1 MVSGDRAAHGAAAM
15 GRGLTR
21 QFVARGETVLA
32 LDRVDLDVPC
42 GQLTAIS
49 GPSGSG
55 KSTLLAL
62 LGCLDRPTHGVVVVA
77 GREVGDLG
85 RRRRRSLR
93 RAAVATMLPQPADN
107 LVLSRTG
114 IDNIRLAARQR
125 GADPSEADALVERL
139 RIGGF
144 AQRACLTMSGGEQ
157 QRVALACA
165 LAGGIPLVLADE
177 PTGAL
182 DAVSAAEVIAALVA
196 AAAAGATIVTATHD
210 PNVVAAAGQV
220 VRLEH
225 GRRIA

>member
-1 MVSGDRAAHGAAAM
+1 MASGDRPAHGSAAM

-32 LDRVDLDVPC
+32 LDRVDLDVPR

-62 LGCLDRPTHGVVVVA
+62 LGCLDRPTHGVVVIA
-77 GREVGDLG
+77 GREVGQLG
-85 RRRRRSLR
+85 RRARRSLR
-93 RAAVATMLPQPADN
+93 RVAVATMLPQPSDN

-125 GADPSEADALVERL
+125 GSDSAGAERIVEQL

-144 AQRACLTMSGGEQ
+144 VERSCLAMSGGEQ

-165 LAGGIPLVLADE
+165 LAGDSPLVLADE

-182 DAVSAAEVIAALVA
+182 DAVSATEVIAALVA

-210 PNVVAAAGQV
+210 SNVVAAADHV

-225 GRRIA
+225 GRRIE

>member
-1 MVSGDRAAHGAAAM
+1 MVSGDRSAYGSAAM

-21 QFVARGETVLA
+21 RFVARGETVLA
-32 LDRVDLDVPC
+32 LDGVDLDVPC
-42 GQLTAIS
+42 GQLSAIS

-62 LGCLDRPTHGVVVVA
+62 LGCLDRPTRGVVVVA
-77 GREVGDLG
+77 GREVGELG
-85 RRRRRSLR
+85 RRARRSMR
-93 RAAVATMLPQPADN
+93 RVAVATMLPQPSDN

-125 GADPSEADALVERL
+125 DSDPIGAERIVEQL

-144 AQRACLTMSGGEQ
+144 VERACLAMSGGEQ

-165 LAGGIPLVLADE
+165 LAGGTPLVLADE

-182 DAVSAAEVIAALVA
+182 DAVSATEVIAALVA

-210 PNVVAAAGQV
+210 PNLVTAADQV

-225 GRRIA
+225 GRRIE

>member
-1 MVSGDRAAHGAAAM
+1 MASGEAHDTGIAAM
-15 GRGLTR
+15 GRDLTR
-21 QFVARGETVLA
+21 QFVARGETMLA
-32 LDRVDLDVPC
+32 LDGVDLDVPR

-55 KSTLLAL
+55 KSTLLGL
-62 LGCLDRPTHGVVVVA
+62 LGCLDRPTRGVVMVA
-77 GREVGDLG
+77 GREVGQLG
-85 RRRRRSLR
+85 RRARRSLR
-93 RAAVATMLPQPADN
+93 RVAVATMLPQPSDN

-114 IDNIRLAARQR
+114 LDNIRLAARQR
-125 GADPSEADALVERL
+125 GADTAGAERIVEQL

-144 AQRACLTMSGGEQ
+144 VERACLTMSGGEQ

-182 DAVSAAEVIAALVA
+182 DAVSAAAVIAALVA

-220 VRLEH
+220 VGLEH
-225 GRRIA
+225 GRRVA

>member
-1 MVSGDRAAHGAAAM
+1 MASGELPATGLAAM
-15 GRGLTR
+15 GRQLTR

-77 GREVGDLG
+77 GREVGRLG
-85 RRRRRSLR
+85 RRARRSMR
-93 RAAVATMLPQPADN
+93 RVAVATMLPQPSDN

-125 GADPSEADALVERL
+125 GADPAGAEGIVEQL

-144 AQRACLTMSGGEQ
+144 VERACLAMSGGEQ

-165 LAGGIPLVLADE
+165 LAGGTPLVLADE

-182 DAVSAAEVIAALVA
+182 DAVSAADAIAALA
-196 AAAAGATIVTATHD
+196 AAAATGATIVTATHD
-210 PNVVAAAGQV
+210 PNVVAAADRV

>member
-1 MVSGDRAAHGAAAM
+1 MASGDPPVIGLAAM
-15 GRGLTR
+15 GRDVAR
-21 QFVARGETVLA
+21 QFVVRGDTVLA
-32 LDRVDLDVPC
+32 LDGVDLDVPR

-62 LGCLDRPTHGVVVVA
+62 LGCLDRPTRGVVMVA
-77 GREVGDLG
+77 GREVGELG
-85 RRRRRSLR
+85 RRSRRTLR
-93 RAAVATMLPQPADN
+93 RVAVATVLPQPSDN
-107 LVLSRTG
+107 LVLARTG

-125 GADPSEADALVERL
+125 GADPAGADTIVARL

-144 AQRACLTMSGGEQ
+144 AERTCLAMSGGEQ

-165 LAGGIPLVLADE
+165 LAGGTPLVLADE

-182 DAVSAAEVIAALVA
+182 DAVSATEVIAALAA

-225 GRRIA
+225 GRRIE